1 MLGGNQRSN
10 LPFNLMVE
18 DGIILPGRG
27 QWLPAAKSK
36 TSFFWRAL
44 AERGFYLT
52 AGRYSDSR
60 APLVQFHVR
69 IGRLRRRFE
78 GLDEF
83 TPFTFGR
90 ILLHRKV
97 Q

>member
-1 MLGGNQRSN
+1 MAA
-10 LPFNLMVE
+10 
-18 DGIILPGRG
+18 GRKK
-27 QWLPAAKSK
+27 QTVVL
-36 TSFFWRAL
+36 L
-44 AERGFYLT
+44 AGVSGARFYLT

-69 IGRLRRRFE
+69 IGRLPRRFE